1 MLTASSALAALCA
14 VMSVSPVCAKDL
26 PVCHGYGCAFS
37 KPLPLSA
44 ADEEKLSAI
53 MAQGAASAE
62 AERKALASAIAYLET
77 RSVAVLGVRDFAK
90 AALTGAGRAGQ
101 MDCIDE
107 STNSTTFLRHLEAGR
122 LLRHHSVEKPT
133 SRGIMIDGRYPHW
146 TAVLKAD
153 DGSKWAVD
161 SWYEPGGG
169 LPDVDPLDYWRTRG
183 VMGER

>member
-1 MLTASSALAALCA
+1 MLCA
-14 VMSVSPVCAKDL
+14 VLPVSQVGAKDL
-26 PVCHGYGCAFS
+26 PVCHGYGCTFS
-37 KPLPLSA
+37 KPLPLTA
-44 ADEEKLSAI
+44 ADEEKLAAI
-53 MAQGAASAE
+53 MAPGAASPE
-62 AERKALASAIAYLET
+62 AERTALASAIAYLET

-107 STNSTTFLRHLEAGR
+107 STNSTTFLRHLEAKN

-146 TAVLKAD
+146 TAVLKAA
-153 DGSKWAVD
+153 DGGKWAVD

-169 LPDVDPLDYWRTRG
+169 KPDVMPLGEWRKRG
-183 VMGER
+183 VGGQR